1 MRICNDNRQQT
12 TVSDAYIMY
21 IYIYIILK
29 LCTTCSI
36 TFKEIYLPYRTAL
49 NSLSQFLWVFNKTFI
64 NISAVS

>member
-12 TVSDAYIMY
+12 TVSDAYIM
-21 IYIYIILK
+21 YIILK

-49 NSLSQFLWVFNKTFI
+49 NSLSQFLWVFNKNFY
-64 NISAVS
+64 